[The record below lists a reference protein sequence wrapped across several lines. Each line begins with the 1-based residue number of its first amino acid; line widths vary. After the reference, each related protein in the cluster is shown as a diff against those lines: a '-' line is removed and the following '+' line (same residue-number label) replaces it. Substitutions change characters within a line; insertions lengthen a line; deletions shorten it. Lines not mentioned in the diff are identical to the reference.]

1 MTEFDV
7 ARNGRALRNLAA
19 RLERMGWQG
28 DTYAEAEHIAMNLL
42 ADGYAAIETPP
53 PPRATAEL
61 GGPGHREFQ
70 EAKARLKGACCHGLL
85 ATVAAE

>member
-19 RLERMGWQG
+19 RLERMGYTG
-28 DTYAEAEHIAMNLL
+28 DTYTEAEHIAMNLL
-42 ADGYAAIETPP
+42 ADGYAPIEPVP

-70 EAKARLKGACCHGLL
+70 EAKEALKRSKR
-85 ATVAAE
+85 